1 MLQFNE
7 YIPAGGW
14 LKFNKR
20 KAFKRRLCRFVCV
33 ALACA
38 LLVVFYALVG
48 YIERGF

>member
-14 LKFNKR
+14 IKFNKS

-38 LLVVFYALVG
+38 VLLGFYALVG
-48 YIERGF
+48 YVERGI